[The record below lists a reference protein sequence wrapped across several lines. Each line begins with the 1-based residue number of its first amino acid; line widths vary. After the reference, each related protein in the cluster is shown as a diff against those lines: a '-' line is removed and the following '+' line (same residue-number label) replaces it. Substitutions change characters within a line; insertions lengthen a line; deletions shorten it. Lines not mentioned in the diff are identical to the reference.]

1 MCLSEVVYELLWLV
15 NINLIL
21 VWIPNILVI
30 YLMIVI
36 VIETRW

>member
-1 MCLSEVVYELLWLV
+1 LSEVVYELLWLV